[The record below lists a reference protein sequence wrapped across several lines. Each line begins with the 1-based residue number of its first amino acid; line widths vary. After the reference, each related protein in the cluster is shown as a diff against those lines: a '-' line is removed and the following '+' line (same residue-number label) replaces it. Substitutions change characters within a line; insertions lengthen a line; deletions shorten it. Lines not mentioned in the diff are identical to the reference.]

1 MKEAEIRQDLIDW
14 RDGEIESLFYHP
26 EVKTYPTED
35 EVVLTGKASGG
46 IEHA

>member
-1 MKEAEIRQDLIDW
+1 VKQHTRTV
-14 RDGEIESLFYHP
+14 DGVNRGSD